1 MSFNTNAFIIAGT
14 AIAIFGVGLYIYDTR
29 KDKVVNAYNQYR
41 QPNNYS
47 SMQFAESM
55 YPSPNVRQ
63 GLMMKGGTRKNNKN
77 YRKKTRK
84 NK

>member
-14 AIAIFGVGLYIYDTR
+14 AIAIFGVGLYLYDTR
-29 KDKVVNAYNQYR
+29 KDKVVNSYNQYR
-41 QPNNYS
+41 QRNNYS
-47 SMQFAESM
+47 AIPATESIS
-55 YPSPNVRQ
+55 PSPNYQQ
-63 GLMMKGGTRKNNKN
+63 GLIMKGGTKKNKKN